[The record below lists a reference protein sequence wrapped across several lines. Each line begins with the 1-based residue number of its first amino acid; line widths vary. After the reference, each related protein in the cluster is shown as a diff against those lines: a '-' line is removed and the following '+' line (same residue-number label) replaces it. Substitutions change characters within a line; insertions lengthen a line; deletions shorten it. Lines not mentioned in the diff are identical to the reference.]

1 MLKKLLGILA
11 GASAGRVASAQASPP
26 SPSAPS
32 SGTAAPAPD
41 DALMRTIVER
51 SKTDPLIGAK
61 LGAQAVFE
69 RLLVAM
75 KDDKGVHAES
85 LLCALGALAGYAC
98 QASLRA
104 DALAKG
110 LSEQAYLTEVG
121 TRDGKKFFFG
131 DALNKPLA
139 ESNLSVWNVAANAA
153 RQAGCATPP
162 DLAEIFKHTSQVVG
176 SSEFGVP
183 RLPAGHPTGDLPI
196 NYVRAFW
203 PGLLP
208 LVRKFCPAPDLWPV
222 LYALATV
229 HAITAAKS
237 TLDPCVALT
246 IVMESAVPMS
256 KIDLG
261 AR

>member
-1 MLKKLLGILA
+1 M
-11 GASAGRVASAQASPP
+11 Q
-26 SPSAPS
+26 
-32 SGTAAPAPD
+32 
-41 DALMRTIVER
+41 TIAER
-51 SKTDPLIGAK
+51 SKNDPLIGAK

-85 LLCALGALAGYAC
+85 LLCALGGLAGYAC

-104 DALAKG
+104 AALAKG
-110 LSEQAYLTEVG
+110 LPEQSYLTQVD

-139 ESNLSVWNVAANAA
+139 ESNLSLWNVAVNAA
-153 RQAGCATPP
+153 RQAGCTTPP
-162 DLAEIFKHTSQVVG
+162 DLAGIFKHSSQVVG
-176 SSEFGVP
+176 SPEFGVP

-208 LVRKFCPAPDLWPV
+208 LVKKFCPAPDLWPV

-237 TLDPCVALT
+237 TLDPCLALT

-261 AR
+261 AQ

>member
-1 MLKKLLGILA
+1 MLKKLFGMLA
-11 GASAGRVASAQASPP
+11 GANAGLAASPSTAQP
-26 SPSAPS
+26 SSPAPS
-32 SGTAAPAPD
+32 SPA
-41 DALMRTIVER
+41 
-51 SKTDPLIGAK
+51 DPLAGAK
-61 LGAQAVFE
+61 LGAQVVFE
-69 RLLVAM
+69 RLVRAM
-75 KDDKGVHAES
+75 KNDQGVHAES

-110 LSEQAYLTEVG
+110 LPEQAYLTEVG

-139 ESNLSVWNVAANAA
+139 ESKLSVWNIAASAA

-162 DLAEIFKHTSQVVG
+162 DLAEIFKHSSQVVG
-176 SSEFGVP
+176 SPQFGVP

-196 NYVRAFW
+196 NYVRMFW
-203 PGLLP
+203 PALSPEVG
-208 LVRKFCPAPDLWPV
+208 KTCPTPDLWPV
-222 LYALATV
+222 AYALAVV
-229 HAITAAKS
+229 HAITVAGP
-237 TLDPCVALT
+237 TLDPCVALA

-261 AR
+261 AA

>member
-1 MLKKLLGILA
+1 MLKKLFGMLA
-11 GASAGRVASAQASPP
+11 GANAGLAG
-26 SPSAPS
+26 SPSAAQPS
-32 SGTAAPAPD
+32 SPAPSAPA
-41 DALMRTIVER
+41 
-51 SKTDPLIGAK
+51 DPLADAK
-61 LGAQAVFE
+61 LGAQVVFE
-69 RLLVAM
+69 RLVRAM
-75 KDDKGVHAES
+75 KNDKGVHAES

-110 LSEQAYLTEVG
+110 LPEQAYLSEVG
-121 TRDGKKFFFG
+121 TRDGKRFFFG

-139 ESNLSVWNVAANAA
+139 ESKLSVWNIAASAA

-162 DLAEIFKHTSQVVG
+162 DLAEIFKHSSQVVG
-176 SSEFGVP
+176 SPQFGVP

-203 PGLLP
+203 PALLP
-208 LVRKFCPAPDLWPV
+208 EVSKTCPTPDLWPV
-222 LYALATV
+222 MFALAIA

-261 AR
+261 AA

>member
-1 MLKKLLGILA
+1 MLKKLFGMLA
-11 GASAGRVASAQASPP
+11 GANAGLAAA
-26 SPSAPS
+26 PSAAQGS
-32 SGTAAPAPD
+32 TPAQPTQ
-41 DALMRTIVER
+41 A
-51 SKTDPLIGAK
+51 DPLAGAK
-61 LGAQAVFE
+61 LGAQVVFE
-69 RLLVAM
+69 QLIRAM
-75 KDDKGVHAES
+75 KNDKGVHAES
-85 LLCALGALAGYAC
+85 LLCALGALAGYSC

-110 LSEQAYLTEVG
+110 LPEQAYLTEIG

-131 DALNKPLA
+131 DVLNKPLA
-139 ESNLSVWNVAANAA
+139 ESNLSVWNIAAGAA

-176 SSEFGVP
+176 GPQFGAP

-203 PGLLP
+203 PVLLP
-208 LVRKFCPAPDLWPV
+208 EVGKSCAAPDLWPV
-222 LYALATV
+222 AFALATV
-229 HAITAAKS
+229 HAITLARS

-256 KIDLG
+256 RIDLG
-261 AR
+261 AA